1 MTATHHFLAPLVT
14 GGLVVRD
21 SLNSSDKMVDNQ
33 RSIFRGIRDLMFLSD
48 ILTVLMLAVR
58 YWMQVCKDQFIII

>member
-1 MTATHHFLAPLVT
+1 MMVTHHSLAPLAT

-21 SLNSSDKMVDNQ
+21 SLNSSDKMILKQ
-33 RSIFRGIRDLMFLSD
+33 WSIFRGIRDLMFLSD

-58 YWMQVCKDQFIII
+58 YWMQVCNSSLYD